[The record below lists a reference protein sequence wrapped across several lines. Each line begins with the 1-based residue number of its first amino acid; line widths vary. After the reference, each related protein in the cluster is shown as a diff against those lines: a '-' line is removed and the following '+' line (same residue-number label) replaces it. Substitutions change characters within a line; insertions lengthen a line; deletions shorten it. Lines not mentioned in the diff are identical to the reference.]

1 MRLVWIPPCASRL
14 HGCNA
19 KMQGH
24 PLLVGLG
31 NTWRTL
37 IQDWTGMP
45 ETPRMRNTDVAT
57 SERPLALPGSVFRG
71 IIKVGKAA
79 KII

>member
-1 MRLVWIPPCASRL
+1 
-14 HGCNA
+14 
-19 KMQGH
+19 MQGH

-37 IQDWTGMP
+37 IQDWRGMP
-45 ETPRMRNTDVAT
+45 ERPRMGNTDVAT
-57 SERPLALPGSVFRG
+57 SGRPLLALPGSVFCR

>member
-1 MRLVWIPPCASRL
+1 
-14 HGCNA
+14 
-19 KMQGH
+19 
-24 PLLVGLG
+24 
-31 NTWRTL
+31 
-37 IQDWTGMP
+37 MP